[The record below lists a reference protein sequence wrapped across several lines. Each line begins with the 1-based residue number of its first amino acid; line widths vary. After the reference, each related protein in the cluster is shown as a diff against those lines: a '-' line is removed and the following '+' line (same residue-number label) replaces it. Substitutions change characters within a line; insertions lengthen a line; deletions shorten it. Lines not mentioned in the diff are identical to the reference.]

1 MFARVSRYRGDA
13 DLLRAGFDQAT
24 AELEQL
30 DGFNQAYF
38 LADREHSRAMSITL
52 WDSEA
57 AMAAS
62 AERAHAMRTRATE
75 PANASIESVESYEV
89 LITAGPAARAT

>member
-24 AELEQL
+24 TELEQL
-30 DGFNQAYF
+30 DGFSQAYF
-38 LADREHSRAMSITL
+38 LADRKHSRAMSITL
-52 WDSEA
+52 WESA
-57 AMAAS
+57 QAMAAS
-62 AERAHAMRTRATE
+62 AERAHAMRTHATE

-89 LITAGPAARAT
+89 LLTAGPAARAT

>member
-13 DLLRAGFDQAT
+13 ELLRAGFDA
-24 AELEQL
+24 AAPELEQL
-30 DGFNQAYF
+30 DGFEQAFF

-52 WDSEA
+52 WDSAEA
-57 AMAAS
+57 MDAS

-89 LITAGPAARAT
+89 LLNVGPGARIG